1 MQSVSSHDQS
11 PVQMVA
17 TYDRE
22 REGKK
27 DYKYIHITEWTTQGT
42 DHSPDMKAQAQRE
55 VDESDTDGDLE
66 FADQNADQPSLE
78 DEGVEEQK
86 EDDDDR
92 KHNAD
97 VLNPAT
103 NTKSHL
109 WKNDT
114 NCQVHTTV
122 EQFATQG

>member
-1 MQSVSSHDQS
+1 
-11 PVQMVA
+11 
-17 TYDRE
+17 
-22 REGKK
+22 
-27 DYKYIHITEWTTQGT
+27 
-42 DHSPDMKAQAQRE
+42 MKAQAQRE

-109 WKNDT
+109 
-114 NCQVHTTV
+114 
-122 EQFATQG
+122 